1 MADSEPILTPSALA
15 RQYAPRGAIDGWE
28 LVEQYLVVVEWA
40 ELHPDE
46 SWYRAASELEFP
58 KSRVQRWYEGNK
70 PYVLKQLEIAD
81 ALGWTDATWDST
93 IGRAFNLLVA
103 ATLSSGTLGERF
115 QHSITLDEDLDDA
128 TAQSLHEALTVLVG
142 SSKVLKSDD
151 PQRATVLKAG
161 EHGPLLGRA
170 LHVIGVPTVRKTDP
184 GFTFPAYLSSAPA
197 HLRRE
202 FVEMYVLLRGS
213 GVERGS
219 IDVREERPDDYLHT
233 LATLIEDVTGGT
245 TTVRTHGIFLRK
257 SAVDGLA
264 GTVAWDDEP

>member
-1 MADSEPILTPSALA
+1 MTDSDPILTPPELA
-15 RQYAPRGAIDGWE
+15 RLYSPRGYADGWE
-28 LVEQYLVVVEWA
+28 QVEQYLLVVEWS
-40 ELHPDE
+40 ELNPKE
-46 SWYRAASELEFP
+46 SWYAAAKALDLPE
-58 KSRVQRWYEGNK
+58 SRVQRWYNGNK
-70 PYVLKQLEIAD
+70 PRVVKQVEIAD
-81 ALGWTDATWDST
+81 ARGWIDATWEST

-103 ATLSSGTLGERF
+103 ATLSSGTLSEKFEHR
-115 QHSITLDEDLDDA
+115 ITLDDDLDEA

-142 SSKVLKSDD
+142 STKILDEDD

-170 LHVIGVPTVRKTDP
+170 LHVIGVPTIRKTDP
-184 GFTFPAYLSSAPA
+184 AFTFPAYLSSAPA

-219 IDVREERPDDYLHT
+219 IDIREERPDDYLHA